1 MISSLKTLAFR
12 QAKVADQQPP
22 RYMGEKPRLPKSHAP
37 EGSILDAKRGSQLD
51 AN

>member
-22 RYMGEKPRLPKSHAP
+22 RYMGEKPRLLTT
-37 EGSILDAKRGSQLD
+37 GMGAKKT
-51 AN
+51 